1 MKKRI
6 LTIVVED
13 HFYKYITESIGGDTV
28 RPERDSTLLAIIKPY
43 LETKSSLEAETEE
56 IPEGYSPIHIE
67 LPELRQT
74 YNSQTGKVI
83 YCDTLFR
90 DCISPKGV
98 EKVRRYFKN
107 CFKMAFRTFMDGYT
121 ENQNDNNAEADE
133 TSRMRVKRG
142 VVAFLLQYHIDI
154 NERLVSTLTRDWYR
168 HRDRTEQNRF
178 TPVFY

>member
-1 MKKRI
+1 MKERY
-6 LTIVVED
+6 LTVSVEQ
-13 HFYKYITESIGGDTV
+13 HIYRYITESLGTNV
-28 RPERDSTLLAIIKPY
+28 VKLERDSTLMSIIKPY
-43 LETKSSLEAETEE
+43 LELSSETDEQPVPDKFME
-56 IPEGYSPIHIE
+56 LKIE
-67 LPELRQT
+67 LPELRRV
-74 YNSQTGKVI
+74 YNSRTGSCY

-90 DCISPKGV
+90 NVLTEKGMV
-98 EKVRRYFKN
+98 KVRRFLSRTFKN
-107 CFKMAFRTFMDGYT
+107 SFRTFMDGYT
-121 ENQNDNNAEADE
+121 ENQNDNNAEAAE